1 MSIKAVLFDLD
12 GTLLPMNQ
20 DNFIKKY
27 FGEITTFLVTN
38 GDYEPKTLM
47 GTILGGIE
55 AMIKNDGSCLNE
67 KRFWDVFVQM
77 FGEEAMKDKVHVDEF
92 YRNEFQQVQNVCGFD
107 AEAKKIISFARECG
121 KQVILAT
128 NPLFPPTATE
138 SRMRWVGLAPEDFD
152 YYTVYDNSTYC
163 KPNLNYYLEI
173 LEKTGLKAEE
183 CLMVGN
189 DVSEDMITET
199 LGMKVLLLTD
209 CLINKGNEDIS
220 KYPHGGFQ
228 ELKEYLKNL

>member
-1 MSIKAVLFDLD
+1 MRSIVINREFGSGGREIGKRLSRELNMPFYDSNI
-12 GTLLPMNQ
+12 LLHAAERYGINPDVIKDCDEKLIVGMRY
-20 DNFIKKY
+20 NFAA
-27 FGEITTFLVTN
+27 FVTQN
-38 GDYEPKTLM
+38 G
-47 GTILGGIE
+47 
-55 AMIKNDGSCLNE
+55 
-67 KRFWDVFVQM
+67 
-77 FGEEAMKDKVHVDEF
+77 EAMKLPYKMYEAIAEKELDTIMEKVRVTL
-92 YRNEFQQVQNVCGFD
+92 
-107 AEAKKIISFARECG
+107 K
-121 KQVILAT
+121 
-128 NPLFPPTATE
+128 
-138 SRMRWVGLAPEDFD
+138 LAPEDFD

-199 LGMKVLLLTD
+199 LGMKVFLLTN